1 MPSDKER
8 VFQSI
13 HAVLKAEKDVQRE
26 VEGPDSLSVVNDAS
40 KSLESETLRVLE
52 DFSAELSSVLGT
64 ATKFVGKVNPKLAQ
78 ERALTN

>member
-26 VEGPDSLSVVNDAS
+26 VERPDSLSVVIDAS

-52 DFSAELSSVLGT
+52 DFSVELSPDLVQLLSL
-64 ATKFVGKVNPKLAQ
+64 L
-78 ERALTN
+78 ER